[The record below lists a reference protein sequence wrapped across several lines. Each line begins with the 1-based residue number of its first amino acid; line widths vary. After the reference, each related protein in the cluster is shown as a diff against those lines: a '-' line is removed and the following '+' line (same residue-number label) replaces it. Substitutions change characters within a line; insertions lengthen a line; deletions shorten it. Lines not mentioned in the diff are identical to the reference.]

1 MEIKIILLLNIYN
14 GVFFIVESD
23 IGLIFLQVFRNLNI
37 DLKTKPFVIVYMY
50 LASGPIFQ
58 PIPKL

>member
-37 DLKTKPFVIVYMY
+37 DLKTKLFVIVYMY
-50 LASGPIFQ
+50 LPSGPIFQ